1 MNNMKLTKFWN
12 KITEVKILVFGCIF
26 AGLYLL
32 YISSLNIYFDT
43 PMTSVEVRMTQGI
56 VGFSFLMMA
65 MILLLFNK
73 KINKIERRKSRT
85 S

>member
-1 MNNMKLTKFWN
+1 MKLKQFWN
-12 KITEVKILVFGCIF
+12 RITEVKILVFGCVF

-56 VGFSFLMMA
+56 VGFSFLVMA
-65 MILLLFNK
+65 IILSLFNK
-73 KINKIERRKSRT
+73 KIDKIERKKRRI
-85 S
+85 